1 MGGMMTKRILLQS
14 VVLLLTLRFALVPPV
29 LADGGK
35 AKNIIYD
42 GEARPQTGNGRCQFT
57 IDTSPIIFY
66 LGTVNNK
73 YHVLLI
79 RVKNNTEGS
88 LNLAKDQDTIEMRF
102 SDGQKVKGLL
112 NLPAADRATWD
123 GLETGIRTAVAYPE
137 VVQPREEEGIYFYVP
152 VADVKEQRAKH
163 ELPKSI
169 IYNIK
174 SLTSPVELHQR
185 GVAAA

>member
-1 MGGMMTKRILLQS
+1 MTKRILLRS
-14 VVLLLTLRFALVPPV
+14 VVLLLTLRFALVPSV
-29 LADGGK
+29 LADRGK
-35 AKNIIYD
+35 AKNVIYD

-102 SDGQKVKGLL
+102 SDG
-112 NLPAADRATWD
+112 P
-123 GLETGIRTAVAYPE
+123 
-137 VVQPREEEGIYFYVP
+137 
-152 VADVKEQRAKH
+152 
-163 ELPKSI
+163 
-169 IYNIK
+169 
-174 SLTSPVELHQR
+174 
-185 GVAAA
+185 